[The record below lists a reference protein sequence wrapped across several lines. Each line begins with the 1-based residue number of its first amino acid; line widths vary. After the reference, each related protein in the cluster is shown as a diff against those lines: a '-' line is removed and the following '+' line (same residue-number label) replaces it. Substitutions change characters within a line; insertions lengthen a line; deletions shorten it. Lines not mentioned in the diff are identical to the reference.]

1 MDASREDTMDNIGR
15 RTFVRGATA
24 GALAFTVGG
33 VEVLL
38 LPSEARAQK
47 VPLKVLSADEALRLE
62 AVSETLV
69 PGARDAGISHFVD
82 QQCSVP
88 PHDALLNIRIA
99 NVRPP
104 FVNFYRAA
112 LNAIDASCQ
121 AQHGKPFAQLTAA
134 EQTAFIGT
142 MRVGKH
148 PDWKGP
154 PPQPAIYNAL
164 RADAVDVVYGT
175 VEGTEKLGVP
185 YMALVAPKARW

>member
-1 MDASREDTMDNIGR
+1 MNDIGR

-47 VPLKVLSADEALRLE
+47 VPLKVLSADEASRLE
-62 AVSETLV
+62 AVSEVLV
-69 PGARDAGISHFVD
+69 PGAREAGIAHFVD

-88 PHDALLNIRIA
+88 PHEALLGIRIG

-104 FVNFYRAA
+104 FVNFFRAA
-112 LNAIDASCQ
+112 LTEIDRQCNTA
-121 AQHGKPFAQLTAA
+121 HGKPFAQLTPA
-134 EQTAFIGT
+134 EQVAFIGT

-154 PPQPAIYNAL
+154 PPQQAIYGAFRGN
-164 RADAVDVVYGT
+164 AVDVVYGT
-175 VEGTEKLGVP
+175 VEGFERLGVP
-185 YMALVAPKARW
+185 YMPLVAPKARW

>member
-1 MDASREDTMDNIGR
+1 MDNIRR
-15 RTFVRGATA
+15 RTFVRGAA
-24 GALAFTVGG
+24 MGALAFTVGG

-47 VPLKVLSADEALRLE
+47 VPLKVLSADEAARLE

-69 PGARDAGISHFVD
+69 PGAREAGIAHFID

-88 PHDALLNIRIA
+88 PHDALLNIRIG

-112 LNAIDASCQ
+112 LNEIDRQCNTA
-121 AQHGKPFAQLTAA
+121 HGKPFAQLTAQ
-134 EQTAFIGT
+134 EQTAFIAT

-154 PPQPAIYNAL
+154 PPQPAIYNAF

-175 VEGTEKLGVP
+175 VEGFERLGVP
-185 YMALVAPKARW
+185 YMALVTPKERW

>member
-1 MDASREDTMDNIGR
+1 MDTVR
-15 RTFVRGATA
+15 RRAFMQGAAA
-24 GALAFTVGG
+24 GALAFSVGG
-33 VEVLL
+33 AEVLL

-47 VPLKVLSADEALRLE
+47 VPLKILSADEALRLE

-69 PGARDAGISHFVD
+69 PGARDAGIAHFVD

-88 PHDALLNIRIA
+88 PHEALLSIRIGNA
-99 NVRPP
+99 RPP

-112 LNAIDASCQ
+112 LNAIDAACQ
-121 AQHGKPFAQLTAA
+121 AQRSKPFAQLTAQ

-154 PPQPAIYNAL
+154 PQGAIYGAF
-164 RADAVDVVYGT
+164 RGDAVDVVYGT
-175 VEGTEKLGVP
+175 VEGFEKLGVP
-185 YMALVAPKARW
+185 YMALVAPKTRW

>member
-1 MDASREDTMDNIGR
+1 MDNIGR
-15 RTFVRGATA
+15 RTFVRGATV

-47 VPLKVLSADEALRLE
+47 VPLKVLSAEEAARLE

-69 PGARDAGISHFVD
+69 PGAREAGIAHFVD

-88 PHDALLNIRIA
+88 PHEALLAIRIS

-112 LNAIDASCQ
+112 LTEIDRQCNTA
-121 AQHGKPFAQLTAA
+121 HGKPFAQLTPA
-134 EQTAFIGT
+134 EQLAFIGA

-154 PPQPAIYNAL
+154 PPQQAVFGAF
-164 RADAVDVVYGT
+164 RADGVDVVYGT
-175 VEGTEKLGVP
+175 VEGFERLGVP
-185 YMALVAPKARW
+185 YMPHILPTARW

>member
-1 MDASREDTMDNIGR
+1 MNTIQR
-15 RTFVRGATA
+15 RTFVRGAAA

-33 VEVLL
+33 VEVML

-47 VPLKVLSADEALRLE
+47 VPLKVLTADEARRLE
-62 AVSETLV
+62 AVHETLV
-69 PGARDAGISHFVD
+69 PGARDAGIAHFVD

-88 PHDALLNIRIA
+88 PHDALLSIRIG

-104 FVNFYRAA
+104 FVNFFRAA
-112 LNAIDASCQ
+112 LTEIDRQCNT
-121 AQHGKPFAQLTAA
+121 QHGKPFAELTA
-134 EQTAFIGT
+134 EQQYAFINI
-142 MRVGKH
+142 MRTGKH

-154 PPQPAIYNAL
+154 PPQQAIYGHFRTN
-164 RADAVDVVYGT
+164 AVDVVYGT

>member
-1 MDASREDTMDNIGR
+1 
-15 RTFVRGATA
+15 
-24 GALAFTVGG
+24 LAFTVGG

-47 VPLKVLSADEALRLE
+47 VPLKILSADEAARLE

-69 PGARDAGISHFVD
+69 PGARAAGIAHFVD

-88 PHDALLNIRIA
+88 PHDALLSIRIGNA
-99 NVRPP
+99 RPP

-112 LNAIDASCQ
+112 LNAIDTASK
-121 AQHGKPFAQLTAA
+121 AQHGKPFAELTAA
-134 EQTAFIGT
+134 EQVAFIGT
-142 MRVGKH
+142 MRTGKH

-154 PPQPAIYNAL
+154 PPQPAIYNAF

-175 VEGTEKLGVP
+175 VEGAERLGVP
-185 YMALVAPKARW
+185 YMALVTPKTRW

>member
-1 MDASREDTMDNIGR
+1 METIGR
-15 RTFVRGATA
+15 RTFVRGAA
-24 GALAFTVGG
+24 VGALAFTVGG
-33 VEVLL
+33 AEVLL

-47 VPLKVLSADEALRLE
+47 VPLKVLSADEAARLE

-69 PGARDAGISHFVD
+69 PGAREAGIAHFVD
-82 QQCSVP
+82 QQCSIA
-88 PHDALLNIRIA
+88 PHDALLNIRIS

-112 LNAIDASCQ
+112 LNEIDRQCNTA
-121 AQHGKPFAQLTAA
+121 HGKPFAQLTAQ

-154 PPQPAIYNAL
+154 PAQPAIYGAF

-185 YMALVAPKARW
+185 YMALVTPKARW

>member
-1 MDASREDTMDNIGR
+1 MDNIGR

-69 PGARDAGISHFVD
+69 PGAREAGIAHFVD

-88 PHDALLNIRIA
+88 PHDALLGIRIG

-112 LNAIDASCQ
+112 LNAIDGACQ
-121 AQHGKPFAQLTAA
+121 AQRARACSNQATMGSISTFQVLRMNATAA
-134 EQTAFIGT
+134 LQIHF
-142 MRVGKH
+142 
-148 PDWKGP
+148 
-154 PPQPAIYNAL
+154 
-164 RADAVDVVYGT
+164 ADGFAV
-175 VEGTEKLGVP
+175 P
-185 YMALVAPKARW
+185 